1 MKFVEKVK
9 SVIHK
14 YYIKRVLRRI
24 RKSFSLFGYPLE
36 DVSDEEIT
44 KAIED
49 VVKAASAVGFTA
61 TQASEAFRLLAKQF
75 TEPGEKSRG

>member
-49 VVKAASAVGFTA
+49 VVKQLKKFIKLSFFNVTKLEY
-61 TQASEAFRLLAKQF
+61 SYKE
-75 TEPGEKSRG
+75 EKINEN